1 YTVYAV
7 WYSQKEFEEKGW
19 TPPTTWDDVMT
30 IGEAAKSEDLALFPW
45 GGQNASN
52 YYQELAISMAIK
64 EAGVDLQKRLDS
76 LEEGVFED
84 DALVAAYAA
93 IEDAVEEGY
102 FLSGGAGIKHTEAQ
116 AQWVTGKAVMYPSGS
131 RIENEQKGITPED
144 YEMVGVPTP
153 QLSSGS
159 AMPAEAIPGTAG
171 EPCFVPSDA
180 ANGAGGL
187 EFLRSMLSKE
197 QAQNFSEMTS
207 SVTILKDT
215 IPEDAFGSTALASTD
230 EMITAAGEDTFHF
243 NYRDWYGLGPD
254 TVTLWTE
261 FLSGDLTADQARER
275 EQGLI
280 DAVREDDSIEKFDVA
295 E

>member
-1 YTVYAV
+1 RELT
-7 WYSQKEFEEKGW
+7 SFPTRRSSDLGW

-93 IEDAVEEGY
+93 IEDAVEEGD

-131 RIENEQKGITPED
+131 WIENEQKGSTPED

-159 AMPAEAIPGTAG
+159 AMPPR
-171 EPCFVPSDA
+171 P
-180 ANGAGGL
+180 
-187 EFLRSMLSKE
+187 
-197 QAQNFSEMTS
+197 
-207 SVTILKDT
+207 
-215 IPEDAFGSTALASTD
+215 STARPASRSSSPAMRRTVP
-230 EMITAAGEDTFHF
+230 AASSSCGSCSPRSRRRT
-243 NYRDWYGLGPD
+243 
-254 TVTLWTE
+254 
-261 FLSGDLTADQARER
+261 S
-275 EQGLI
+275 
-280 DAVREDDSIEKFDVA
+280 
-295 E
+295 